1 VDCYLTFIN
10 QYLESLFLSVEICL
24 LLRNLSEYVEK
35 YARHI
40 VYSDDVNWYP
50 EACKVL
56 KLKQFIHSLME
67 KRIIERV
74 NQYFKDRTES
84 LDNYIYV

>member
-1 VDCYLTFIN
+1 MVN
-10 QYLESLFLSVEICL
+10 
-24 LLRNLSEYVEK
+24 K
-35 YARHI
+35 YARRI
-40 VYSDDVNWYP
+40 VYSDDGNWYP

-67 KRIIERV
+67 KRIIKRV

-84 LDNYIYV
+84 FDNYIHA